1 MSNFLTDLI
10 DKLDLKTNIWKI
22 VTKWVVGIAVTL
34 MSAAFIFGQLKMAR
48 LNRLDDIEK
57 TQKEQTEMIRNLD
70 MNNAAEFQMLNRRID
85 KIYLDGIN
93 EFKDYQDFNKKQLE
107 LIIDYGST
115 NSELLKKILD
125 INITEKTKQVE
136 MQAQESV
143 LKKTLPNSP
152 VTNEQNL
159 NTLGYESMLYIVTPA
174 KDTIIA
180 VVGATRKYYNSIDRT
195 KFNISEEIEHP
206 SKPELINFR
215 YIRKK

>member
-159 NTLGYESMLYIVTPA
+159 NTLG
-174 KDTIIA
+174 
-180 VVGATRKYYNSIDRT
+180 
-195 KFNISEEIEHP
+195 
-206 SKPELINFR
+206 
-215 YIRKK
+215 